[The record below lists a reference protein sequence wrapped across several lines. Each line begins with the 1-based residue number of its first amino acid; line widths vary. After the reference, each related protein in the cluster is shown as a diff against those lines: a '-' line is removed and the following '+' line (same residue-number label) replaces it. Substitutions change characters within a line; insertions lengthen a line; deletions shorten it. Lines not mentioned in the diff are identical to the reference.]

1 MRHSRIALIAA
12 AALAVAASVSGCA
25 AGGNSSKPGDSSAC
39 KSGKGTIGYIPKLG
53 TDPYMVT
60 ARQAAEAAA
69 AKIGGK
75 VIYTSPSDATGAAQ
89 IPFVNQLIS
98 QSVCVIAISGSDLN
112 STAAALAKAKAA
124 GIKVLSWDSDIA
136 AASRSVFINQAKTA
150 ELGSKMLDSMS
161 SLLGPGGGDFA
172 VLSSTQTAVNQ
183 NTWIANMRSR
193 LKTDPNVKNLHLVA
207 VAYGQEKADVNAQ
220 QAKSLVQAYP
230 NLKGIIVP
238 AGIGLPAAAQALS
251 QIGALGKVKLTG
263 LAPASLIKNYIM
275 TGNVQDIWWN
285 VSDLGTLSYYAA
297 QALAEGKITGAQGQT
312 FTAGDLGSFT
322 IGANGEVILGAAQV
336 VTPDDVDQFKF

>member
-1 MRHSRIALIAA
+1 
-12 AALAVAASVSGCA
+12 
-25 AGGNSSKPGDSSAC
+25 
-39 KSGKGTIGYIPKLG
+39 
-53 TDPYMVT
+53 
-60 ARQAAEAAA
+60 
-69 AKIGGK
+69 
-75 VIYTSPSDATGAAQ
+75 
-89 IPFVNQLIS
+89 
-98 QSVCVIAISGSDLN
+98 
-112 STAAALAKAKAA
+112 
-124 GIKVLSWDSDIA
+124 
-136 AASRSVFINQAKTA
+136 VFINQAKTA

>member
-1 MRHSRIALIAA
+1 MKYSRLALIATVT
-12 AALAVAASVSGCA
+12 LAVAATMSGCA
-25 AGGNSSKPGDSSAC
+25 STGASATAADQSSCQD
-39 KSGKGTIGYIPKLG
+39 GKGAVGYIPKLG

-60 ARQAAEAAA
+60 VHNAADAAA

-98 QSVCVIAISGSDLN
+98 QHVCVIAISGSDLN

-136 AASRSVFINQAKTA
+136 TSSRSLFINQAKTA

-161 SLLGPGGGDFA
+161 ALLGPSGGDFA

-183 NTWIANMRSR
+183 NAWIANMKSR
-193 LKTDPNVKNLHLVA
+193 LASDPKLKNLHLVA

-220 QAKSLVQAYP
+220 QAKALVQAYP
-230 NLKGIIVP
+230 KLKGIIVP

-251 QIGALGKVKLTG
+251 QVGALGKVKLTG

-297 QALAEGKITGAQGQT
+297 QALAEGKITGAQGET
-312 FTAGDLGSFT
+312 FTAGDLGTFT
-322 IGANGEVILGAAQV
+322 VGANGEVVLGSAQV
-336 VTPDDVDQFKF
+336 VTPDNVDQFKF